1 MATITLMRFRMTTK
15 PSKETQLILDSQD
28 RALSGYD
35 KMIRQ
40 RQSEMAEKLRRTN
53 TDKKSDAIVAKK

>member
-1 MATITLMRFRMTTK
+1 MTTK